1 MYAECG
7 FGTKVT
13 PKVDVYSYGILLLEL
28 LTGKQPVDPSFGD
41 SMHIVAWVRTM
52 VHQSHGSRGG
62 AALLDEAVLDRELL
76 HNASCDQKQHML
88 RVLQTAVLCTK
99 DNPSERPTMREVV
112 EKLRTSRSVAVPK
125 GS

>member
-1 MYAECG
+1 M
-7 FGTKVT
+7 T

-52 VHQSHGSRGG
+52 VHQSHGSRG
-62 AALLDEAVLDRELL
+62 ATLLNEAVLDAKLL
-76 HNASCDQKQHML
+76 RNANCDQKQHML
-88 RVLQTAVLCTK
+88 RVLQIAILCTK

-112 EKLRTSRSVAVPK
+112 EKLRTSRSVLVPK